1 MIQIPITLLLITMII
16 AVIYS
21 TTITMQRQSTEHWGP
36 FEIENF
42 TDDITMKTNKKKA
55 PTKAVLKT

>member
-21 TTITMQRQSTEHWGP
+21 TTITTNRANTENWGP

-42 TDDITMKTNKKKA
+42 TDNITKITKKKP